1 MDWQVDLGSWI
12 YISWLMRSGGSP
24 CFARR
29 RGRQSRADERL
40 GFFQDLV
47 HVGLTAKTLGVDLI
61 DVLGSGW
68 PRRKPTVGRHYLQPT
83 EWRGVAGAVQIFA
96 SDISQ
101 QAIEKARIGRY
112 LENIAADMSAERLN
126 RYFTRVDGRYQIN

>member
-83 EWRGVAGAVQIFA
+83 EWRGVAGGAGENPVDLFA
-96 SDISQ
+96 CLFREVDPFGLKICESGFL
-101 QAIEKARIGRY
+101 RGR
-112 LENIAADMSAERLN
+112 
-126 RYFTRVDGRYQIN
+126 GRWFRTI